1 MARRPKPRRGV
12 LLLIVLSLLVLFLL
26 VGLSFMVSA
35 GQFNRLSK
43 TAARTD
49 VTGMPGP
56 KLTDAAMYQILRG
69 TNNPYSV
76 IQGHSLLED
85 LYGRD
90 FLLGRAASS
99 AVDLL
104 PSGNQTHAIAVDFS
118 NPANYTLGGPLAED
132 VLPDGTPNP
141 QELHDDYYAG
151 CVLTYLNGPARGL
164 STRVLEYKPQSL
176 RRILVKGIQTA
187 SGFAPTQPS
196 GGEALQFIINGRPFN
211 GTGAG
216 YRADTGRLDLQ
227 LPSEVLP
234 DANLPIAFMPNYRSY
249 REFAA
254 LAPFLTGLTAY
265 NYGGLDE
272 SWDSVDYQNM
282 FLAKAADIRKLQEA
296 AVALEEYTSD
306 DETDPVGQLLRYLLK
321 TGGTTPS
328 FHRPYLLAHLRN
340 QLSPEVFKQVQRA
353 LVLRPIGGPG
363 GDHPAFTGSNP
374 EFTADLNGDGFPD
387 GWFEGPWDVDN
398 NGDGIPDSI
407 WVDAGLSPVAAED
420 GRLYKPLVA
429 AYIVDMDGRLNI
441 NAVESLERS
450 KARSNPNYQN
460 FTSTDSIVPVASLPM
475 SVTGAENGAMGLGFG
490 PADISLHLSPQP
502 NLLRQRYAGKRRSGS
517 ALVEPFV
524 PLTAGDVP
532 PPPWEETTAPGVGQ
546 AVTSGLPT
554 TATDDDFLQPH
565 DKRPLNAR
573 WYAAP
578 RMPDFYTAGPTGA
591 DQVTW
596 LPGDQGSLETGYGSP
611 ADLHARSIP
620 FLDPMGNMIWAG
632 PWLGRMDGLDDP
644 YEMNLLQPT
653 TDDSPFDLSDLEA
666 INRVD
671 NPYEQSRAINML
683 NVGDFTANVDNFTT
697 HSFSIPA
704 PASVNT
710 GRFRGTPGEGLK
722 RSPREMFAA
731 RILRVRSA
739 SPSSPLNPV
748 DSPIALREMAF
759 RQAGEIM
766 PPEFARGEKLDI
778 NQVLVPNHPALSDG
792 ERQRL
797 INKKELFARHLF
809 NLLMLLSED
818 DFGIP
823 SLTDN
828 NPVRRRQQHVRKLAQ
843 WAVNVV
849 DFGDSDSVM
858 TPLRY
863 DINPFNEFEP
873 FDATGAVKPNTRENT
888 EHLRDLS
895 ARPVW
900 GMEHPELLLT
910 ETLAFH
916 DRRVSDTESEPDGR
930 TVDGGDPDFDS
941 TVMPQG
947 SVFFELY
954 CPRNQRPGVVGAWA
968 HVASRAPE
976 DLYRTQEVLDI
987 GKRIGN
993 KPVWRLAISEVT
1005 TEDEKTAFEA
1015 FVDGDAT
1022 TFEPEDL
1029 GLELRRFVWFCPGGP
1044 LSPTS
1049 EEKNTNTYFNRTLAT
1064 NPAANPEDFLVNPGD
1079 YIVVGPRP
1087 STAVGLQKG
1096 NLNRSRQSINLALD
1110 LGGQMRSA
1118 GAQHTRV
1125 NGSVLRPLSNRVV
1138 PIIAQ
1143 AVTTSGRSVGCSISE
1158 PTAGSWYYP
1167 TPSIAAAGGA
1177 PARYN
1182 PTRGTPLDSE
1192 PPVDS
1197 NNFEQAPLFEDPT
1210 LAPEDRGFPQAT
1222 NTIEDIRTVFLQRLA
1237 DPSRA
1242 WHPVTNPYRTID
1254 WMPIDLTVFN
1264 SLDDG
1269 LNDPN
1274 DPSAAATLDNFASR
1288 EKSGVPP
1295 NGTNLPGTPVR
1306 PGLLNIWSAWTNLT
1320 PRAVGPEGDRDGQPG
1335 TADSTALSVLTKS
1348 ANTNIR
1354 HSLGWLNRSFDEVG
1368 VPHDG
1373 LDHFRPSI
1381 GTDRYSEAPAGAVD
1395 NQDGPFST
1403 NLVTTFPTL
1412 VWNNRPYANPYEL
1425 MLVPA
1430 TPSSRL
1436 SAEFTVS
1443 QPNSPVR
1450 GARATRDAQYRG
1462 AFGHL
1467 LNFFHSSNG
1476 VKGEPTRQT
1485 AGNYFRLFDFVTVP
1499 SRFKG
1504 AETWLNTQP
1513 LSTQHPY
1520 FVPNTNVERAT
1531 NLAKISE
1538 FREPGKVNL
1547 NTAPDS
1553 VRDQLG
1559 FDSLLKSSL
1568 TPRVPDQVDNFELTM
1583 AGYDYPRISTDGVTS
1598 ADISGRYPNGLHPAE
1613 YPNPFRAGTTADLL
1627 AQMPGTPV
1635 FPAVDATLLRS
1646 IETTGITGRQPVLG
1660 NYLMPSSFP
1669 EVTGQ
1674 QLAFTLQNR
1683 KTNPYFRYKD
1693 LMKLGNSV
1701 TSQSNVFAVWITVGY
1716 FEIEPNIGPNGE
1728 AFVAD
1733 AAHPDGYR
1741 YGVELGSDTGK
1752 VTRHR
1757 AFYIIDR
1764 SIPVAFQNGVN
1775 HNVDKAILVRRHLE

>member
-1 MARRPKPRRGV
+1 MARRQKPRRGV

-49 VTGMPGP
+49 TTGMPGP
-56 KLTDAAMYQILRG
+56 KMTDAAMYQILRG
-69 TNNPYSV
+69 TSNPYSA

-90 FLLGRAASS
+90 YLIGRATSS

-104 PSGNQTHAIAVDFS
+104 PSGNQTHVIAVNFNNPS
-118 NPANYTLGGPLAED
+118 NYRLGSPLTED

-151 CVLTYLNGPARGL
+151 CVLTFLNGPATGM
-164 STRVLEYKPQSL
+164 STRVLEYKPQTLS
-176 RRILVKGIQTA
+176 RILVKGILA
-187 SGFAPTQPS
+187 PNGAAPTLPAT
-196 GGEALQFIINGRPFN
+196 GEPLQFIINGRPFN

-216 YRADTGRLDLQ
+216 YRADTGRMDLQ
-227 LPSEVLP
+227 LPDDVLP
-234 DANLPIAFMPNYRSY
+234 GANLPIAFMPNYKSY
-249 REFAA
+249 HEFAA
-254 LAPFLTGLTAY
+254 LEPFRTGLTAY

-282 FLAKAADIRKLQEA
+282 FLAKAADVQKLQEA
-296 AVALEEYTSD
+296 AAALDEYSSD
-306 DETDPVGQLLRYLLK
+306 DDEDQVGLFLNYLLK

-340 QLSPEVFKQVQRA
+340 QLSPEVLKQVQRA
-353 LVLRPIGGPG
+353 LVMRPIGGPG

-374 EFTADLNGDGFPD
+374 EFTADLNADGLPD

-407 WVDAGLSPVAAED
+407 WIDAGLSPVAAED

-441 NAVESLERS
+441 NAVEGLERA
-450 KARSNPNYQN
+450 KARANPSLQN
-460 FTSTDSIVPVASLPM
+460 FTSVDSVVPVGPGALPM
-475 SVTGAENGAMGLGFG
+475 GSTGAENGALGLGYG
-490 PADISLHLSPQP
+490 PADISMQLGPQP
-502 NLLRQRYAGKRRSGS
+502 NLIRQRYAGKRRAGTD
-517 ALVEPFV
+517 LVEPY
-524 PLTAGDVP
+524 LALGAGDAP
-532 PPPWEETTAPGVGQ
+532 LPPWEELSTPGIGQ
-546 AVTSGLPT
+546 AVPSGLPT
-554 TATDDDFLQPH
+554 TAADDDFHQPH
-565 DKRPLNAR
+565 DRRPMNAN

-578 RMPDFYTAGPTGA
+578 RMPDVYVQP
-591 DQVTW
+591 DQVSW
-596 LPGDQGSLETGYGSP
+596 LPGMQGSLETGYGSP
-611 ADLHARSIP
+611 ADFHARSLP

-644 YEMNLLQPT
+644 YEANLLQPT
-653 TDDSPFDLSDLEA
+653 TDDTPFDLSDLEA

-671 NPYEQSRAINML
+671 NPYEQSRAIDML
-683 NVGDFTANVDNFTT
+683 HVGGFTANVDNYTT

-704 PASVNT
+704 PPSVNT
-710 GRFRGTPGEGLK
+710 GRFRGISGEGLK

-739 SPSSPLNPV
+739 SVQSPLNPV
-748 DSPIALREMAF
+748 TDPVALRAMAF
-759 RQAGEIM
+759 AQAGTIM
-766 PPEFARGEKLDI
+766 PAEFARGEKLDI
-778 NQVLVPNHPALSDG
+778 NQVLVPNRPDMTDV
-792 ERQRL
+792 ERSRL
-797 INKKELFARHLF
+797 LGKKELFARHLF
-809 NLLMLLSED
+809 NLLLLLSED
-818 DFGIP
+818 DFGVP
-823 SLTDN
+823 SATEN
-828 NPVRRRQQHVRKLAQ
+828 NPVRRRQLHVRRLAQ
-843 WAVNVV
+843 WAINVV

-873 FDATGAVKPNTRENT
+873 FDANGNVKLSTAPNAT
-888 EHLRDLS
+888 EHLKDLS
-895 ARPVW
+895 PRPVW

-910 ETLAFH
+910 ETLAIH
-916 DRRVSDTESEPDGR
+916 DRRVRDTDSEPDGKD
-930 TVDGGDPDFDS
+930 VDGGDPDFDS
-941 TVMPQG
+941 TVKPQG

-954 CPRNQRPGVVGAWA
+954 CPRNQRPSLTGSWA

-976 DLYRTQEVLDI
+976 DLYETQEVLDI

-993 KPVWRLAISEVT
+993 KPAWRLAISEVT
-1005 TEDEKTAFEA
+1005 TDEEKTAFEA
-1015 FVDGDAT
+1015 FAEGEET

-1029 GLELRRFVWFCPGGP
+1029 GLELRRFIWFCPSGP
-1044 LSPTS
+1044 LGATR
-1049 EEKNTNTYFNRTLAT
+1049 EEKSTNTYFNRTLAT
-1064 NPAANPEDFLVNPGD
+1064 SPAATPQDFLVNPGD
-1079 YIVVGPRP
+1079 YIVVGPRA
-1087 STAVGLQKG
+1087 STPIGLQKG
-1096 NLNRSRQSINLALD
+1096 NLSPSKQRINIALE

-1125 NGSVLRPLSNRVV
+1125 NGSVVRPLSNRVV

-1143 AVTTSGRSVGCSISE
+1143 AVTTAGRAVGCSISE

-1167 TPSIAAAGGA
+1167 EPSIAAAAGA

-1197 NNFEQAPLFEDPT
+1197 TNFEQAPLFEDPT
-1210 LAPEDRGFPQAT
+1210 LAPEERGFPQAT

-1237 DPSRA
+1237 DPGRA
-1242 WHPVTNPYRTID
+1242 WHPTTNPYRTID

-1264 SLDDG
+1264 SMDDG
-1269 LNDPN
+1269 LNDPD
-1274 DPSAAATLDNFASR
+1274 DPSSGATLDNFASR
-1288 EKSGVPP
+1288 EKSGEKP
-1295 NGTNLPGTPVR
+1295 NGINDVGTPVQ
-1306 PGLLNIWSAWTNLT
+1306 PGMLNIWSAWTNLT
-1320 PRAVGPEGDRDGQPG
+1320 PRATGADVDGQPG
-1335 TADSTALSVLTKS
+1335 AADSTALSVLTKS

-1368 VPHDG
+1368 VRHDG
-1373 LDHFRPSI
+1373 LDHFRPSV
-1381 GTDRYSEAPAGAVD
+1381 GADRYSEAPMGAVD

-1403 NLVTTFPTL
+1403 NLITTFPTL
-1412 VWNNRPYANPYEL
+1412 VWNNRPYANPYEM

-1443 QPNSPVR
+1443 QPRSPVR
-1450 GARATRDAQYRG
+1450 GVAATRDAHYRG

-1476 VKGEPTRQT
+1476 IKAEPTLQT

-1504 AETWLNTQP
+1504 TETWLNTQA

-1520 FVPNTNVERAT
+1520 FVSNSNVERAT

-1547 NTAPDS
+1547 NTAPDT
-1553 VRDQLG
+1553 VWDQLG

-1568 TPRVPDQVDNFELTM
+1568 TPGVLHHNDQFELSM
-1583 AGYDYPRISTDGVTS
+1583 AGYDYPRITTGDALSVS
-1598 ADISGRYPNGLHPAE
+1598 VSGRYPNGQHPAE
-1613 YPNPFRAGTTADLL
+1613 YPNPLRSGTTADLMARL
-1627 AQMPGTPV
+1627 PGTPV
-1635 FPAVDATLLRS
+1635 VPAVDATLLRS
-1646 IETTGITGRQPVLG
+1646 AETNSGITGRQPVLG
-1660 NYLMPSSFP
+1660 NYLMPNNFAGI
-1669 EVTGQ
+1669 TGQ
-1674 QLAFTLQNR
+1674 QTAFTLQNR
-1683 KTNPYFRYKD
+1683 KTNAYFRYKD

-1701 TSQSNVFAVWITVGY
+1701 TSQSNVFAVWVTVGY

-1728 AFVAD
+1728 AFAAD

-1741 YGVELGSDTGK
+1741 YGIELGSDVGK
-1752 VTRHR
+1752 VTRNR

-1764 SIPVAFQNGVN
+1764 SIPVAFENGVN